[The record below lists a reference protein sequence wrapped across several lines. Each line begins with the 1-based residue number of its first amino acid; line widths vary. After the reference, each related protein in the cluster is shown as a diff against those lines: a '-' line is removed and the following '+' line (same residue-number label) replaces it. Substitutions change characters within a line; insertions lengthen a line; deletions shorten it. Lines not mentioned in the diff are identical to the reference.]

1 MSKKRKKKNQSQISA
16 PVVAVPSAPAR
27 LPALGGQRLRLTED
41 QQFGSLF
48 GNLTLLAPPDSES
61 TWRDLSLDSDTL
73 DRMSPADLMELLC
86 DLSPDISKALW
97 DFQLLTNPGWECKAL
112 RPGGDTVDAAAQK
125 ACDAFLEK
133 LKGLYGSVDV
143 LLNTLFFSA
152 FLRGG
157 FFAEL
162 VLAKNGRDAVDL
174 VTPDP
179 RWLRFRRV
187 KDPERGLIWEPYQ
200 YRDGQPFSLAYETV
214 RYVPVH
220 PLPGKPFGR
229 PLTSSALFVTIFSLG
244 LLHDL
249 RRVVAQQGYPRIDLE
264 INTELLGKWMPPSI
278 RDNETEKQRWL
289 SGIIS
294 QVETAYGRLQP
305 DDAYVHT
312 DTVKVNKPIGTV
324 DSSSLGAI
332 DGLFRALER
341 QMVRALKTIP
351 LLMGINEGASET
363 HANRQWE
370 VHVAGIKALQHLAEH
385 LLEHLFGVMLRAQ
398 GLQARVQ
405 FRFAELRAS
414 ERLRDAQTEAQEI
427 ENATAQYLAG
437 WIDQNE
443 AALKGAGKEKADQ
456 KAPRSSGGPAPAPTG
471 ATEPGAV
478 EPGANRATR
487 TRTARRSSG
496 KVVPLMGGPLP
507 ELPDVDVEIS
517 DADIERALGMFDEV
531 LPDVAGLLD
540 AALVE

>member
-1 MSKKRKKKNQSQISA
+1 MSKKRKRKGTSGVPA
-16 PVVAVPSAPAR
+16 AVPVASVPSR

-48 GNLTLLAPPDSES
+48 ANLTLLAPPDSES
-61 TWRDLSLDSDTL
+61 LWRDLSLDSDTL

-97 DFQLLTNPGWECKAL
+97 DFLLLTNPGWECKAF
-112 RPGGDTVDAAAQK
+112 RPGSKTVDTQAQK
-125 ACDAFLEK
+125 ACDVFLEK
-133 LKGLYGSVDV
+133 LKNLYGSVDV
-143 LLNTLFFSA
+143 ILNTLFFSA

-187 KDPERGLIWEPYQ
+187 KDPERGPVWEPYQ
-200 YRDGQPFSLAYETV
+200 WRDGQPFSLAYETV

-264 INTELLGKWMPPSI
+264 INTELLAKWMPPSI
-278 RDNETEKQRWL
+278 RDNEVEKQRWL
-289 SGIIS
+289 SGIIT

-312 DTVKVNKPIGTV
+312 DTVKVNKPVGAV

-398 GLQARVQ
+398 GVQASVQ

-427 ENATAQYLAG
+427 ENAKAQYDNG
-437 WIDQNE
+437 WIGQDE
-443 AALKGAGKEKADQ
+443 ASLKGAGKETADQ
-456 KAPRSSGGPAPAPTG
+456 KAPRVSAGGAPAPTG

-478 EPGANRATR
+478 DPGANRGR
-487 TRTARRSSG
+487 VSRRSSD
-496 KVVPLMGGPLP
+496 KVVPLMGDALP
-507 ELPDVDVEIS
+507 ELPDEVEIS
-517 DADIERALGMFDEV
+517 DSDIERAAAMFDDA

-540 AALVE
+540 AVVVE